1 MESFTTAAFVVIAK
15 PIKWIV
21 KTCMRI
27 AMTNLTEIALEATGE
42 RLLADQY
49 DEYTTEHLHRYAA
62 AVPLTA
68 GKNVLDI
75 ASGEGYGG
83 NLLAKYANSVVGV
96 DISMQA
102 VEHANRKYKQ
112 PNLEFRVGSADQIPM
127 SDNSLDIVVSFETLE
142 HHDKHEQMLAEIT
155 RVLRPGGLLIMSTP
169 DRRYFGGNPYHVKEL
184 DLNEFRELLKKYF
197 TNVEIY
203 FQKTYFGSLIVPEEK
218 KNTSGMEIFYG
229 DYQIIDSHL
238 TIHEPTYNLCL
249 ASNQTLQQLQP
260 SFFDGKPALD
270 RLKDTAELVGRKEK
284 QIQHLLDEKRRLTG
298 SLSFKIGRSITA
310 PGRWLNRLLK

>member
-1 MESFTTAAFVVIAK
+1 
-15 PIKWIV
+15 
-21 KTCMRI
+21 
-27 AMTNLTEIALEATGE
+27 MTNLTEIALEATGE
-42 RLLADQY
+42 RLLAEEY

-62 AVPLTA
+62 AASLSM
-68 GKNVLDI
+68 GKKVLDI
-75 ASGEGYGG
+75 ASGEGYGS

-96 DISMQA
+96 DISVEA

-112 PNLEFRVGSADQIPM
+112 PNLEFRVGSTDQIPM
-127 SDNSLDIVVSFETLE
+127 SDNSLDVVVSFETLE
-142 HHDKHEQMLAEIT
+142 HHNRHEQMLAEIT

-184 DLNEFRELLKKYF
+184 DLAEFRELLEKSF
-197 TNVEIY
+197 ANVEIH
-203 FQKTYFGSLIVPEEK
+203 FQKTYFGSLIAPEEARD
-218 KNTSGMEIFYG
+218 NTSGMEIFYG

-249 ASNQTLQQLQP
+249 ASNQPLPQLQA

-270 RLKDTAELVGRKEK
+270 QLKDTAELVVRKEK
-284 QIQHLLDEKRRLTG
+284 EVQHLLDEKRRLTS

-310 PGRWLNRLLK
+310 PGRWLSRLLK